1 MLLREIKNIFHKEL
15 DSLFPIEEV
24 DAFFYRCVEHY
35 LKLERFVLAVRPELN
50 LTKEE
55 EQPLF
60 EALTQLKQERPLQYI
75 LGEAHFMDL
84 ELKVNESV
92 LIPRPETEELV
103 QWILDDIGS
112 HANKNIN
119 TDAERSRSVISTSL
133 NDPLPFTQNL
143 KPFTIL
149 DIGTGSGCIAIAL
162 AKHLPEAKVYALD
175 VSEKALEVARENAQR
190 NQVDIT
196 FLHQDILELDPE
208 FALEL
213 DFDIIV
219 SNPPYVRELE
229 KEKIKKNVKEYEPD
243 TALFV
248 PDKDPLLF
256 YRSIAQFSKANL
268 KKKGSLYL
276 EINQYLGEETKALL
290 KAHNFSEIELRKDL
304 FGNDRMLKGKIS

>member
-15 DSLFPIEEV
+15 DTLFPKEEV

-35 LKLERFVLAVRPELN
+35 LKLERFVLVVQPELT
-50 LTKEE
+50 LSKDE

-60 EALTQLKQERPLQYI
+60 EALSQLKQERPLQYI

-103 QWILDDIGS
+103 QWILDDV
-112 HANKNIN
+112 
-119 TDAERSRSVISTSL
+119 DAECSRSVISTPF
-133 NDPLPFTQNL
+133 NDHNL
-143 KPFTIL
+143 KIL

-162 AKHLPEAKVYALD
+162 AKHLPQAKVFALD
-175 VSEKALEVARENAQR
+175 VSKNALEVAQENAKS

-196 FLHQDILELDPE
+196 FTQQDILELGPE
-208 FALEL
+208 LGLELGLEL

-229 KEKIKKNVKEYEPD
+229 KEKIKKNVKKYEPG

-248 PDKDPLLF
+248 PDEDPLLF
-256 YRSIAQFSKANL
+256 YRAIAQFSKANL
-268 KKKGSLYL
+268 EKKGSLYL
-276 EINQYLGEETKALL
+276 EINQYLGAETKALL
-290 KAHNFSEIELRKDL
+290 KAHNFSEIELRKDI
-304 FGNDRMLKGKIS
+304 FGNDRMLKCKM